1 MTFGTPY
8 LLLTLL
14 VLPAAFVVHRLAQR
28 RRMRYAVRY
37 TNVDVLAA
45 VAGPAQKRRLIAPLL
60 FLLAVATLCV
70 GVARPHVSTM
80 VGRENATVVMVLD
93 VSGSMRAND
102 VKPSRLDAAEQA
114 IRIFLKRVPPRV
126 RVALILFA
134 GEAEVAAP
142 PTTDHELVAQSVNDA
157 DIFPGFGGTAIGDAL
172 AAAVKLGQQA
182 TNTQGARGLTAYH
195 PDAAPAAEPK
205 VASSLVSI
213 LFLSDGHQTR
223 GQLLP
228 LQGAALARRAGI
240 PVYTVALGTPN
251 GKITNFPQ
259 FGGGGNGGGIPGGG
273 IQGGGFFRQ
282 GLAPDPATL
291 RAIAQQTGGKF
302 YEARNAGAVKG
313 AYAKLGSSLA
323 RVPGHREVTDA
334 FIGGAA
340 VLLLLALGLSTLW
353 APRLP

>member
-14 VLPAAFVVHRLAQR
+14 VLPAAFFAYRLAQR

-45 VAGPAQKRRLIAPLL
+45 VVGPPQKRRLIAPLL

-80 VGRENATVVMVLD
+80 VGRNNATVVMVLD

-114 IRIFLKRVPPRV
+114 IRIFLKRVPSQV

-142 PTTDHELVAQSVNDA
+142 PTTDHALVAQSVNDA

-182 TNTQGARGLTAYH
+182 TSTQGTRGLTAYH
-195 PDAAPAAEPK
+195 PNAAPAAPK

-223 GQLLP
+223 GALLP

-259 FGGGGNGGGIPGGG
+259 FGGGGNFQ
-273 IQGGGFFRQ
+273 QGGGTFFRQ

-291 RAIAQQTGGKF
+291 HAIARATGGKF
-302 YEARNAGAVKG
+302 YEARTAGAVKD

-323 RVPGHREVTDA
+323 RIPGHREVTDE

-340 VLLLLALGLSTLW
+340 LLLLLAVGLSTLW

>member
-14 VLPAAFVVHRLAQR
+14 VLPAAFAAYRLTQR
-28 RRMRYAVRY
+28 RRMHYAVRY

-45 VAGPAQKRRLIAPLL
+45 VAGPPQKRRLIAPLL

-70 GVARPHVSTM
+70 GVARPHVPTM
-80 VGRENATVVMVLD
+80 VGRNNATVVMVLD

-182 TNTQGARGLTAYH
+182 TNTRGTRGLTAYN
-195 PDAAPAAEPK
+195 PDAAPAAPK

-223 GQLLP
+223 GTLLP

-259 FGGGGNGGGIPGGG
+259 FGAGGPFQQGG
-273 IQGGGFFRQ
+273 GGGFFRQ

-291 RAIAQQTGGKF
+291 HAIARATGGKF
-302 YEARNAGAVKG
+302 YEARTAGAVKD

-323 RVPGHREVTDA
+323 RVPGHREVTDE

-340 VLLLLALGLSTLW
+340 LLLLLAVGLSTFW

>member
-14 VLPAAFVVHRLAQR
+14 VLPAAFVAYRLSQR

-45 VAGPAQKRRLIAPLL
+45 VAGRPQKRRLIAPLL

-70 GVARPHVSTM
+70 GVARPHISTM

-114 IRIFLKRVPPRV
+114 IRIFLERVPPRV

-172 AAAVKLGQQA
+172 AAAVKLAQQA
-182 TNTQGARGLTAYH
+182 TNTQGTRGLTAYH
-195 PDAAPAAEPK
+195 PDTAPAAAPK
-205 VASSLVSI
+205 VASPLVSI

-259 FGGGGNGGGIPGGG
+259 FGGGGNSGGV
-273 IQGGGFFRQ
+273 QGGGFFRQ
-282 GLAPDPATL
+282 GLAPDPTTL

-302 YEARNAGAVKG
+302 YEARSAGAVKD

-340 VLLLLALGLSTLW
+340 LLLLLALALSTIW